1 MPTAKRKT
9 HTSSEVKDR
18 YNKQHYRAYTA
29 KVKFELFDAL
39 EAYQTKHGLSRP
51 EFLAKALET
60 LEQLE
65 K

>member
-1 MPTAKRKT
+1 MQAKRKT

-18 YNKQHYRAYTA
+18 YNRQHYKAYTA
-29 KVKFELFDAL
+29 KVKFDLYDAL
-39 EAYQTKHGLSRP
+39 EAYQKRHGLSRP
-51 EFLAKALET
+51 EFLARAIET